1 LPRCTRTE
9 SMKMM
14 APMPL
19 MPCSATST
27 PQAPVHTSRP
37 HAPSCLRAS
46 NCQSRQVH
54 ACHGTMQ
61 VYVEKGSVHERFER
75 VLNINWSCRGRE
87 RERCVRG
94 RYTATSVLG
103 TLHGY
108 NTWINVSQVIKEL
121 FFLAE
126 TLPKLRFLWSF
137 HLFGHHA
144 T

>member
-9 SMKMM
+9 AMKMM

-27 PQAPVHTSRP
+27 PHAPVHTSRP
-37 HAPSCLRAS
+37 HAQSCLRAS
-46 NCQSRQVH
+46 NCQSRQVP

-103 TLHGY
+103 TLRGI
-108 NTWINVSQVIKEL
+108 T
-121 FFLAE
+121 
-126 TLPKLRFLWSF
+126 R
-137 HLFGHHA
+137 G
-144 T
+144 